1 MISSRNV
8 EVVPDGSV
16 VLITGGTGSFGS
28 ELLRYLLATSNA
40 EIRVFS
46 RDEVKQDALRR
57 KLNDSN
63 VNFYLGDVR
72 DRRSVAQ
79 AVANVDYV
87 FHAAA
92 LKQVPSCEFF
102 PDQAIATNVVGS
114 DNVIQESIAAG
125 VSSLVCLST
134 DKAVYPINAM
144 GMTKA
149 LMEKL
154 CQAAARNGEATS
166 TRISC
171 VRYGNVMYSRGSIL
185 PLFERQLLDGGPMTL
200 TDPSMTRFLL
210 SLADSVDLVLRAFM
224 TASSGDIF
232 VRKAPA
238 ATIGDIAI
246 AMARLLG
253 KEVEIKEIG
262 FRHGEKLFET
272 LVGAEEMLRAEDQ
285 GRYFRIPIDSRGL
298 DYDGFFGRG
307 SDIRASETREYT
319 SHNTDRLDP
328 EGVLTLLKQLP
339 EFSAYAGE

>member
-154 CQAAARNGEATS
+154 CQAAARNSEATS

-307 SDIRASETREYT
+307 SDIRAYETREYT

>member
-154 CQAAARNGEATS
+154 CQAAARNSEATS